1 MAQHPTGAEQHPT
14 TEPTNGQRR
23 PYELKLVHEIFVN
36 GQCTNCK
43 TTDCVVVCP
52 VECFY
57 EGPRMLYIHPD
68 ECINCEAC
76 IAECPNNAIRLVTDN
91 PSDEDKIYS
100 MLNDVMAR
108 VSPNIKERKA
118 PLRNS

>member
-1 MAQHPTGAEQHPT
+1 M
-14 TEPTNGQRR
+14 
-23 PYELKLVHEIFVN
+23 EIAP
-36 GQCTNCK
+36 K
-43 TTDCVVVCP
+43 
-52 VECFY
+52 
-57 EGPRMLYIHPD
+57 HS
-68 ECINCEAC
+68 A
-76 IAECPNNAIRLVTDN
+76 NNAIRLVTDK